1 MKLRRSSGSGSEG
14 AERRQVNS
22 LEGGRAVRR
31 LRSDLGRTR
40 GWMRGL
46 AGKLDYI
53 QYSRFLVH
61 WQCWRHCVKLQA
73 EVQLR
78 RWR

>member
-22 LEGGRAVRR
+22 LEGGRAVKR
-31 LRSDLGRTR
+31 LRSDLGRIR

-46 AGKLDYI
+46 AGELDYI

-61 WQCWRHCVKLQA
+61 WQRWRRHAKLQI
-73 EVQLR
+73 EVRLR
-78 RWR
+78 